1 MARQFLL
8 FFCLLFCLLLGF
20 CGCTQQKQIDAQE
33 FYRRMHTIDAE
44 KTLSA
49 DAGFRTKAESESLEH
64 MEVPLTEKDVALLSL
79 SINEAQAVCGVQ
91 WTLLPEDTQNET
103 EAFKQLFT
111 LYVQSIAVL
120 QNQAPAQI
128 EAMLSKEEFTQT
140 ALAFTPK
147 QCLVDTKDG
156 QYALLCQK
164 DGIALYYFTSL

>member
-1 MARQFLL
+1 MARQFLRFFCL
-8 FFCLLFCLLLGF
+8 FFCIVLGF
-20 CGCTQQKQIDAQE
+20 CGCTQQKKMDAPE
-33 FYRRMHTIDAE
+33 FYRRMHTINAE

-79 SINEAQAVCGVQ
+79 SINKAQAVCGVQ

-103 EAFKQLFT
+103 EAFKQLFA

-120 QNQAPAQI
+120 QNQEPAQI
-128 EAMLSKEEFTQT
+128 EAMLFKEDFTHT
-140 ALAFTPK
+140 ALSFTPK

-156 QYALLCQK
+156 QYALLCQE
-164 DGIALYYFTSL
+164 DGVVLYYATSL